1 MLTAL
6 DQVKGDLSG
15 GQKAFRDALTG
26 LKLDTPT
33 GPVTLDKN
41 RNGIA
46 YNFLTEVA
54 KADDGHLYNKVVK
67 VVENVNQTLGMPEDQ
82 FMALGPVGRDN
93 PSCP

>member
-1 MLTAL
+1 
-6 DQVKGDLSG
+6 
-15 GQKAFRDALTG
+15 
-26 LKLDTPT
+26 
-33 GPVTLDKN
+33 
-41 RNGIA
+41 
-46 YNFLTEVA
+46 LTEVA